1 MDKEKL
7 FTDFPPVETESWMEK
22 INADLKG
29 ADFEKKLVWHTDEGF
44 DVQPFYRA
52 EDLQHLEHLQ
62 GLPGAYPFVRG
73 NQSKG
78 NHWKVNQLIVVS
90 DVISARQEAR
100 HAVENGVDSLS
111 FHFSHPINDQILEQ
125 LLDGIDGETIALN
138 FKLPEPE
145 KFIVRFTALARQK
158 KWDLKKMQGSVF
170 CDPIAWDENKHTDY
184 SRPLNLIE
192 ASRILPSFHVLSVDA
207 NIFHNSGASI
217 VSEMAFGLARGSA
230 YMQAL
235 TEQGLDAKL
244 VAEKIRFR
252 FAVGSSYFME
262 IAKFRALRYL
272 WAKILT
278 AFGIDENNSRHY
290 LHAINSQWNKS
301 LYDPHVNM
309 LRTTTEAMSAI
320 LGGVDEL
327 TTLLFD
333 MVSGDRSEMGK
344 RIARNQQL
352 ILKKESFFDKVADPA
367 AGSYYIE
374 ALTDKLIHQAWE
386 LFLEVDKKGGFE
398 KANQQG
404 FIREKIGQE
413 AQKKN
418 NDIAFR
424 KRSVL
429 GVNQFPNLTEKITQI
444 LPEEVFSVPK
454 TGDAPKTYRAAT
466 PFEALRYQTD
476 QYSLKHQ
483 RPEVFLFSY
492 GNVAMSRAR
501 AQFAANFFGCAGY
514 KITDHPTF
522 HDLEEGID
530 RLEKEQPQIV
540 VFCGADDEYARWVLD
555 VAKRLKGKYLL
566 VLAGYPEKLADS
578 FQQAGISHFVH
589 SRCNVLDELGKFQK
603 LLGIDSKAF

>member
-22 INADLKG
+22 IKADLKG

-44 DVQPFYRA
+44 DLQPFYRA
-52 EDLQHLEHLQ
+52 EDLRRLDHLQ
-62 GLPGAYPFVRG
+62 ALPDAYPFVRG

-78 NHWKVNQLIVVS
+78 NHWKVNQQIVVS
-90 DVISARQEAR
+90 DVTTANREAR
-100 HAVENGVDSLS
+100 HAIKNGVDSLS
-111 FHFSHPINDQILEQ
+111 FNFSHPINDQLLEQ
-125 LLDGIDGETIALN
+125 LLEDIDGEKIALN

-145 KFIVRFTALARQK
+145 KFIIRFIALARQK
-158 KWDLKKMQGSVF
+158 KWDFKEIQGAVF
-170 CDPIAWDENKHTDY
+170 CDPIAKDEKTGF
-184 SRPLNLIE
+184 SRPVNLIK
-192 ASRILPSFHVLSVDA
+192 ASLTLPSFHVFTVDA
-207 NIFHNSGASI
+207 DVFHNSGASI

-235 TEQGLDAKL
+235 TDKGLDAKL
-244 VAEKIRFR
+244 VAAKMRFR
-252 FAVGSSYFME
+252 LAVGSNYFME

-278 AFGIDENNSRHY
+278 AFGVDKNDSRLY

-301 LYDPHVNM
+301 LYDSHVNM

-327 TTLLFD
+327 TTLPFD
-333 MVSGDRSEMGK
+333 LVSGDCSEMGK

-374 ALTDKLIHQAWE
+374 VLTDKLIHQAWT
-386 LFLEVDKKGGFE
+386 LFLEVDNKGGYE
-398 KANQQG
+398 KAYQQG
-404 FIREKIGQE
+404 FIRKKIEQE

-418 NDIAFR
+418 KDIAFR

-444 LPEEVFSVPK
+444 LPEDLFSVSQA
-454 TGDAPKTYRAAT
+454 GDGQKTYRAAA

-483 RPEVFLFSY
+483 RPAVFLFSY

-501 AQFAANFFGCAGY
+501 AQFVANFFGCAGY
-514 KITDHPTF
+514 KITDYPTF
-522 HDLEEGID
+522 HNLEEGID
-530 RLEKEQPQIV
+530 RVKKEQPQMV
-540 VFCGADDEYARWVLD
+540 VFCGADDEYARWVID
-555 VAKRLKGKYLL
+555 VAKILQEKYLL
-566 VLAGYPEKLADS
+566 VLAGYPEKLVDT
-578 FQQAGISHFVH
+578 FQQAGINHFVH
-589 SRCNVLDELGKFQK
+589 SRCNVLKELGKFQK
-603 LLGIDSKAF
+603 LLGIDSKAI